1 MWRILTG
8 LAHHLQPRPRSH
20 AENLQRGRKGPK
32 VRYPDAKNSGCSSTR
47 VRAGQSDS
55 SRYDSRAAFGG
66 KDDRKESCTFA
77 SNQEGLA
84 SHRCQVQVNIFT
96 ARICAS
102 SLCSVL
108 LDKSIQ
114 VKMRTEPILKDSPSL
129 LGPSELQELTASLE
143 AFGTEMRGYLSA
155 KSLSVEKLPLLTKDI
170 KALVELILVPKE
182 YTVDEVASFPLIRRW
197 AQWLSLR

>member
-1 MWRILTG
+1 
-8 LAHHLQPRPRSH
+8 
-20 AENLQRGRKGPK
+20 
-32 VRYPDAKNSGCSSTR
+32 
-47 VRAGQSDS
+47 
-55 SRYDSRAAFGG
+55 
-66 KDDRKESCTFA
+66 
-77 SNQEGLA
+77 
-84 SHRCQVQVNIFT
+84 
-96 ARICAS
+96 
-102 SLCSVL
+102 
-108 LDKSIQ
+108 
-114 VKMRTEPILKDSPSL
+114 MRTEPILKDSPSL